1 VGKETDGKALVAAT
15 EDKLRR
21 TARENPAF
29 ATKTVSILLACSG
42 KGGLHDQRHPDAGR
56 HGDGA
61 QTVAVCGEAGYGR
74 LLRRRLPGE
83 TLGEADADVVVVL
96 SRQSLP
102 ANDTFAQYP
111 QIARMAANA
120 EQRMVYP
127 EDANIGP
134 RCPRPRC

>member
-1 VGKETDGKALVAAT
+1 
-15 EDKLRR
+15 
-21 TARENPAF
+21 
-29 ATKTVSILLACSG
+29 
-42 KGGLHDQRHPDAGR
+42 
-56 HGDGA
+56 
-61 QTVAVCGEAGYGR
+61 
-74 LLRRRLPGE
+74 
-83 TLGEADADVVVVL
+83 VVVVL

-102 ANDTFAQYP
+102 TNDTFAQYP